1 MLCAERLSGDCSRV
15 SQLKWV
21 MTKKEQIRILCDQVS
36 AYHKLEEYYKAELS
50 KLNNKSEK
58 TIMEEMRSK
67 VQEIESFER
76 PTMTANQANKIKTK
90 YS

>member
-1 MLCAERLSGDCSRV
+1 
-15 SQLKWV
+15 

-76 PTMTANQANKIKTK
+76 PTMTSNQANKIKTK